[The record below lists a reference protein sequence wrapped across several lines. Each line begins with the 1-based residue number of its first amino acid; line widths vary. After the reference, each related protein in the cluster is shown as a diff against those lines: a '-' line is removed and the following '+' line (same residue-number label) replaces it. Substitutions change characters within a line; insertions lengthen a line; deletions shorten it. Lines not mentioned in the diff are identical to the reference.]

1 MKFHRKTIWLVPL
14 IIIVTFPF
22 WSIPVGNFLTPR
34 GDFDAQP
41 EKNKQ
46 PASHNFNMD
55 TVKIL
60 QNQKGE
66 KTALIRA
73 RKAHTGENSDIL
85 IMEFVNA
92 DLFDKEGNITKI
104 IANTGK
110 YNTTSKILT
119 LIDDVVVNKTLDKQF
134 LYTDLLIYDS
144 DKRTVHCPGKTRLE
158 GEKVEIDG
166 GSLDYDIK
174 TGTYV
179 IDKKVRC
186 LIKGFIKP

>member
-1 MKFHRKTIWLVPL
+1 MKVHRNTIWLIPL
-14 IIIVTFPF
+14 LVIVTFPL

-34 GDFDAQP
+34 GDFGLKP
-41 EKNKQ
+41 ELKKK

-73 RKAHTGENSDIL
+73 RRAHTGEDPNIL

-110 YNTTSKILT
+110 YSTTSKTLT
-119 LIDDVVVNKTLDKQF
+119 LSDDVVVNKTVDKQF
-134 LYTDLLIYDS
+134 LYTDLLLYDS

-179 IDKKVRC
+179 IDKRVRC